1 MKKDSFH
8 LSSLYEP
15 CGDQPQAIEQLVDGL
30 KKGYRYQTLLGVT
43 GSGKTFT
50 MANVIAQ
57 INLPTI
63 IISHNKTLAAQLY
76 SEMRAFFPDNAVEYF
91 VSYYDYYQPE
101 AYVSEYDLYIE
112 KDASINQQL
121 DRLRLKATSSLM
133 ERRDVVIVASVSCI
147 YGIGSPREYEKRIF
161 HLRVGQEWKREDL
174 VRRFIDLL
182 YERNE
187 IEFSPGYFRMKGDT
201 VEIYPAYSETA
212 LRLEFFGAEL
222 ECIKVFEP
230 VSGKTLERLEE
241 VFIYP
246 AKHYLVDESEF
257 ERALQNIERE
267 MEERVNF
274 FLSAGRLVEADRLRR
289 RTKYDL
295 ELLRETGYCPGIE
308 NYSRHLDGRKPGE
321 PPYTLLDYFPSDY
334 LVIIDESHV
343 TIPQL
348 RGMQEGDRSRKKSL
362 VDFGFRLPSA
372 FDNRPL
378 TFEEFE
384 SKVKRCIFVSATPS
398 AFELEHSEH
407 VVVQLIR
414 PTGLLDPQA
423 EIRKARGQVED
434 LLGEIRKVVKKNQRV
449 LVTTLTKKSAED
461 LCDFLYGMGI
471 KVRYLHSEIDTLE
484 RAKIVRDLRR
494 GEFDVLVGVNL
505 LREGLDLPEV
515 ALVAILDAD
524 KEGFLRSEVSLIQTM
539 GRAARNVEGR
549 VILYADEMTGSLK
562 RAVEE
567 TRRRRKVQEEYN
579 REHGIIPQSIV
590 KEVRTLLPEEEAVSK
605 EAEEV
610 VELVQGLEEKGE
622 TKEKWIEKLTQ
633 EMQEAARR
641 LEFEKAAILRDEILK
656 IKSGNRVI
664 KEKRKGLKVGNKT

>member
-1 MKKDSFH
+1 M
-8 LSSLYEP
+8 
-15 CGDQPQAIEQLVDGL
+15 
-30 KKGYRYQTLLGVT
+30 
-43 GSGKTFT
+43 
-50 MANVIAQ
+50 
-57 INLPTI
+57 
-63 IISHNKTLAAQLY
+63 
-76 SEMRAFFPDNAVEYF
+76 
-91 VSYYDYYQPE
+91 
-101 AYVSEYDLYIE
+101 
-112 KDASINQQL
+112 
-121 DRLRLKATSSLM
+121 
-133 ERRDVVIVASVSCI
+133 
-147 YGIGSPREYEKRIF
+147 
-161 HLRVGQEWKREDL
+161 
-174 VRRFIDLL
+174 
-182 YERNE
+182 
-187 IEFSPGYFRMKGDT
+187 
-201 VEIYPAYSETA
+201 
-212 LRLEFFGAEL
+212 
-222 ECIKVFEP
+222 
-230 VSGKTLERLEE
+230 
-241 VFIYP
+241 
-246 AKHYLVDESEF
+246 
-257 ERALQNIERE
+257 
-267 MEERVNF
+267 
-274 FLSAGRLVEADRLRR
+274 
-289 RTKYDL
+289 
-295 ELLRETGYCPGIE
+295 
-308 NYSRHLDGRKPGE
+308 
-321 PPYTLLDYFPSDY
+321 LDYFPSDY

-398 AFELEHSEH
+398 AFELEHSEQ
-407 VVVQLIR
+407 VVEQLIR

-590 KEVRTLLPEEEAVSK
+590 KEVRTLLPEEGVVSK

-610 VELVQGLEEKGE
+610 VELVEGLKEKGE

-656 IKSGNRVI
+656 IKSGNRII
-664 KEKRKGLKVGNKT
+664 KEKRKELKVGNKT

>member
-1 MKKDSFH
+1 M
-8 LSSLYEP
+8 
-15 CGDQPQAIEQLVDGL
+15 
-30 KKGYRYQTLLGVT
+30 
-43 GSGKTFT
+43 
-50 MANVIAQ
+50 
-57 INLPTI
+57 
-63 IISHNKTLAAQLY
+63 
-76 SEMRAFFPDNAVEYF
+76 
-91 VSYYDYYQPE
+91 
-101 AYVSEYDLYIE
+101 
-112 KDASINQQL
+112 
-121 DRLRLKATSSLM
+121 
-133 ERRDVVIVASVSCI
+133 
-147 YGIGSPREYEKRIF
+147 
-161 HLRVGQEWKREDL
+161 
-174 VRRFIDLL
+174 
-182 YERNE
+182 
-187 IEFSPGYFRMKGDT
+187 
-201 VEIYPAYSETA
+201 
-212 LRLEFFGAEL
+212 
-222 ECIKVFEP
+222 
-230 VSGKTLERLEE
+230 
-241 VFIYP
+241 FIYP

-398 AFELEHSEH
+398 AFELEHSEQ
-407 VVVQLIR
+407 VVEQLIR

-590 KEVRTLLPEEEAVSK
+590 KEVRTLLPEEGVVSK

-610 VELVQGLEEKGE
+610 VELVEGLKEKGE

-656 IKSGNRVI
+656 IKSGNRII
-664 KEKRKGLKVGNKT
+664 KEKRKELKVGNKT

>member
-1 MKKDSFH
+1 MEKNNFH

-15 CGDQPQAIEQLVDGL
+15 CGDQPQAIGQLVEGL
-30 KKGYRYQTLLGVT
+30 QKGYRYQTLLGVT

-57 INLPTI
+57 SGLPTI

-147 YGIGSPREYEKRIF
+147 YGIGSPREYEKRIL
-161 HLRVGQEWKREDL
+161 HLQVGQEWKREAL
-174 VRRFIDLL
+174 VRRFVDLL

-201 VEIYPAYSETA
+201 VEIYPAYSEMA
-212 LRLEFFGAEL
+212 VRLEFFGPEL
-222 ECIKVFEP
+222 ESIKVFEP
-230 VSGKTLERLEE
+230 VSGKTVERREE
-241 VFIYP
+241 IFIYP
-246 AKHYLVDESEF
+246 AKHYLVDEGEF
-257 ERALQNIERE
+257 ERALRGIERE

-274 FLSAGRLVEADRLRR
+274 FLSQGRLVEAERLRR

-308 NYSRHLDGRKPGE
+308 NYSRHLDGRSPGE
-321 PPYTLLDYFPSDY
+321 PPYTLLDYFPPDY

-348 RGMQEGDRSRKKSL
+348 RGMQEGDRSRKESL
-362 VDFGFRLPSA
+362 VNFGFRLPSA

-384 SKVKRCIFVSATPS
+384 SKVKRCIFVSATPGP
-398 AFELEHSEH
+398 FELQHSDQIVE
-407 VVVQLIR
+407 QLIR
-414 PTGLLDPQA
+414 PTGLLDPQV
-423 EIRKARGQVED
+423 EIRKARGQVEN
-434 LLGEIRKVVKKNQRV
+434 LLGEIRKVVDKNQRV

-461 LCDFLYGMGI
+461 LCDFLYGMGV

-515 ALVAILDAD
+515 ALVAVLDAD

-549 VILYADEMTGSLK
+549 VILYADEITGSIE
-562 RAVEE
+562 RAVKE
-567 TRRRRKVQEEYN
+567 TRRRREVQEEYN
-579 REHGIIPQSIV
+579 QEHGIIPQSIV
-590 KEVRTLLPEEEAVSK
+590 KEVRTLLPEEEGISK

-610 VELVQGLEEKGE
+610 VELVEGLEEKGE
-622 TKEKWIEKLTQ
+622 TKEKWVERLTQ
-633 EMQEAARR
+633 EMLKAAQD

-664 KEKRKGLKVGNKT
+664 KETMKKLKAGNRV

>member
-1 MKKDSFH
+1 
-8 LSSLYEP
+8 
-15 CGDQPQAIEQLVDGL
+15 
-30 KKGYRYQTLLGVT
+30 
-43 GSGKTFT
+43 
-50 MANVIAQ
+50 
-57 INLPTI
+57 
-63 IISHNKTLAAQLY
+63 
-76 SEMRAFFPDNAVEYF
+76 
-91 VSYYDYYQPE
+91 
-101 AYVSEYDLYIE
+101 
-112 KDASINQQL
+112 
-121 DRLRLKATSSLM
+121 
-133 ERRDVVIVASVSCI
+133 
-147 YGIGSPREYEKRIF
+147 
-161 HLRVGQEWKREDL
+161 
-174 VRRFIDLL
+174 
-182 YERNE
+182 
-187 IEFSPGYFRMKGDT
+187 
-201 VEIYPAYSETA
+201 
-212 LRLEFFGAEL
+212 
-222 ECIKVFEP
+222 
-230 VSGKTLERLEE
+230 
-241 VFIYP
+241 
-246 AKHYLVDESEF
+246 
-257 ERALQNIERE
+257 
-267 MEERVNF
+267 
-274 FLSAGRLVEADRLRR
+274 
-289 RTKYDL
+289 
-295 ELLRETGYCPGIE
+295 
-308 NYSRHLDGRKPGE
+308 
-321 PPYTLLDYFPSDY
+321 
-334 LVIIDESHV
+334 
-343 TIPQL
+343 
-348 RGMQEGDRSRKKSL
+348 
-362 VDFGFRLPSA
+362 
-372 FDNRPL
+372 
-378 TFEEFE
+378 
-384 SKVKRCIFVSATPS
+384 VKRCIFVSATPS
-398 AFELEHSEH
+398 AFELEHSEQ
-407 VVVQLIR
+407 VVEQLIR

-590 KEVRTLLPEEEAVSK
+590 KEVRTLLPEEGVVSK

-610 VELVQGLEEKGE
+610 VELVEGLKEKGE

-656 IKSGNRVI
+656 IKSGNRII
-664 KEKRKGLKVGNKT
+664 KEKRKELKVGNKT

>member
-212 LRLEFFGAEL
+212 LRLEFFGPEL

-308 NYSRHLDGRKPGE
+308 NYSRHLDGRKPE
-321 PPYTLLDYFPSDY
+321 SLPIPCSIIFP
-334 LVIIDESHV
+334 LIIW
-343 TIPQL
+343 L
-348 RGMQEGDRSRKKSL
+348 
-362 VDFGFRLPSA
+362 
-372 FDNRPL
+372 
-378 TFEEFE
+378 
-384 SKVKRCIFVSATPS
+384 
-398 AFELEHSEH
+398 
-407 VVVQLIR
+407 
-414 PTGLLDPQA
+414 
-423 EIRKARGQVED
+423 
-434 LLGEIRKVVKKNQRV
+434 
-449 LVTTLTKKSAED
+449 
-461 LCDFLYGMGI
+461 
-471 KVRYLHSEIDTLE
+471 
-484 RAKIVRDLRR
+484 
-494 GEFDVLVGVNL
+494 
-505 LREGLDLPEV
+505 
-515 ALVAILDAD
+515 
-524 KEGFLRSEVSLIQTM
+524 
-539 GRAARNVEGR
+539 
-549 VILYADEMTGSLK
+549 
-562 RAVEE
+562 
-567 TRRRRKVQEEYN
+567 
-579 REHGIIPQSIV
+579 
-590 KEVRTLLPEEEAVSK
+590 
-605 EAEEV
+605 
-610 VELVQGLEEKGE
+610 
-622 TKEKWIEKLTQ
+622 
-633 EMQEAARR
+633 
-641 LEFEKAAILRDEILK
+641 
-656 IKSGNRVI
+656 
-664 KEKRKGLKVGNKT
+664 

>member
-1 MKKDSFH
+1 MEKNNFH

-15 CGDQPQAIEQLVDGL
+15 CGDQPQAIGQLVEGL
-30 KKGYRYQTLLGVT
+30 QKGYRYQTLLGVT

-57 INLPTI
+57 SGLPTI

-147 YGIGSPREYEKRIF
+147 YGIGSPREYEKRVL
-161 HLRVGQEWKREDL
+161 HLQAGQGWKRDDL
-174 VRRFIDLL
+174 VRRFVDLL

-212 LRLEFFGAEL
+212 VRLEFFGPEL
-222 ECIKVFEP
+222 ESIKVFEP
-230 VSGKTLERLEE
+230 VSGKTVERREE
-241 VFIYP
+241 IFIYP
-246 AKHYLVDESEF
+246 AKHYLVDEGEF
-257 ERALQNIERE
+257 ERALRGIERE

-274 FLSAGRLVEADRLRR
+274 FLSQGRLVEAERLRR

-308 NYSRHLDGRKPGE
+308 NYSRHLDGRSPGE
-321 PPYTLLDYFPSDY
+321 PPYTLLDYFPPDY

-348 RGMQEGDRSRKKSL
+348 RGMQEGDRSRKESL
-362 VDFGFRLPSA
+362 VNFGFRLPSA

-384 SKVKRCIFVSATPS
+384 SKVKRCIFVSATPGP
-398 AFELEHSEH
+398 FELQHSDQIVE
-407 VVVQLIR
+407 QLIR
-414 PTGLLDPQA
+414 PTGLLDPQV

-434 LLGEIRKVVKKNQRV
+434 LLGEIRKVVDKNQRV

-461 LCDFLYGMGI
+461 LCDFLYGMGV

-515 ALVAILDAD
+515 ALVAVLDAD

-549 VILYADEMTGSLK
+549 VILYADEITGSIE
-562 RAVEE
+562 RAVKE
-567 TRRRRKVQEEYN
+567 TRRRREVQEEYN
-579 REHGIIPQSIV
+579 QEHGIIPQSIV
-590 KEVRTLLPEEEAVSK
+590 KEVRTLLPEEEGISK

-610 VELVQGLEEKGE
+610 VELVEGLEEKGE
-622 TKEKWIEKLTQ
+622 TKEKWVERLTQ
-633 EMQEAARR
+633 EMLKAAQD

-664 KEKRKGLKVGNKT
+664 KETMKKLKAGNRV